1 MPYTGVHNIREL
13 IDHLQF
19 APSKATFKVIIVDEV
34 HMLSKG
40 AFNALLKTLE
50 EPPQHAVFILATT
63 EVHKVPA
70 TIISRTQRFDFK
82 KVSIADLSKLL
93 RFISQDTNR
102 KITDG
107 ALLEIAA
114 ASDGSFR
121 DGLSLLDQVMN
132 YASGEVTEE
141 LTEQVLGLT
150 GTRTV
155 SSFLDLIGANQTQAA
170 VDFIGQLL
178 YSGRDLY
185 QFQKD
190 FLEYLRKLLLTKVG
204 VSADFGFN
212 VEFQDKI
219 KEQAQQLSIDR
230 ITKIIENFQKAENE
244 IKWTSIQSL
253 PLELAAIAATQ
264 MQTDLVPII
273 ARSEATKQP
282 QSVEKITAPVGNG
295 NNPLDSIIQ
304 HWPQILEKIKDYNHS
319 LISSLKLAQPVGV
332 ENKELI
338 LLFPYKFHKDAIE
351 ARKNR
356 IIVDQV
362 IEEVTGVKVL
372 VKPMLSKDWK
382 GEVKN
387 EKDSPLQAALKIMG
401 GEVE

>member
-1 MPYTGVHNIREL
+1 M
-13 IDHLQF
+13 
-19 APSKATFKVIIVDEV
+19 
-34 HMLSKG
+34 
-40 AFNALLKTLE
+40 
-50 EPPQHAVFILATT
+50 
-63 EVHKVPA
+63 
-70 TIISRTQRFDFK
+70 
-82 KVSIADLSKLL
+82 
-93 RFISQDTNR
+93 
-102 KITDG
+102 
-107 ALLEIAA
+107 LEIAA